1 MEKSDSICRN
11 HTMPHKSAHLLQS
24 SLGILFVSFLTSIV
38 VMAKEK
44 SSMVEKSGHLFIL
57 SGQSNMTAGLE
68 KGFTDVLTKAL
79 GDDQVTVVR
88 SMKSG
93 RGIRFWVKDYELPA
107 GHHAHRKLTG
117 GNGEEYPK
125 LLQAVKNIGDA
136 TKFKTVTFIWMQGES
151 DAGRNLAAAYEK
163 SFKTLHQQLKA
174 DLGLENM
181 YFVIGRISDFGL
193 RGESKEGWQLMREV
207 QVHIAESDKLG
218 AWIDTDDLNGG
229 DEKNPQGELHYP
241 SEECPKLG
249 ERFGKKAL
257 VQLGV
262 R

>member
-1 MEKSDSICRN
+1 MEKSGFMCRN
-11 HTMPHKSAHLLQS
+11 CAMPPKSAHLLRS

-68 KGFTDVLTKAL
+68 KGFTDVVTKAL
-79 GDDQVTVVR
+79 GNDQVTVVR

-93 RGIRFWVKDYELPA
+93 RGIRFWVKDYELPE

-125 LLQAVKNIGDA
+125 LLQAVKNAGNA
-136 TKFKTVTFIWMQGES
+136 PTFKTVTFIWMQGES

-163 SFKTLHQQLKA
+163 SFKTLCQQLKA

-181 YFVIGRISDFGL
+181 HFVIGRISDFGL

-207 QVHIAESDKLG
+207 QVHIAESDKHG

-241 SEECPKLG
+241 SEGYPKLG
-249 ERFGKKAL
+249 ERFAHKAL
-257 VQLGV
+257 EQLGV
-262 R
+262 K